1 MAYTVAIGA
10 IVEVRF
16 VANLFG
22 QLMMN
27 VRHYRFKDGP
37 DTDGRNLAEAI
48 VDKLNNTGELDPLM
62 AACQT
67 ENVTSRSIEAQ
78 WIYPTRYRLI
88 FDDGNPVDGV
98 AADPCV
104 PQNISATISL
114 YAEQANKHGQ
124 GRMRVYGCPAA
135 MWAAGEWDA
144 AQITLLDALGA
155 KMIEELE
162 VGDQTLEPIIYNRV
176 TPTNSLRITA
186 FRTQNTA
193 RTQRSRT
200 IGHGV

>member
-1 MAYTVAIGA
+1 MAYTVGIGA

-22 QLMMN
+22 QMMMN

-37 DTDGRNLAEAI
+37 DTDGNNLAMAI
-48 VDKLNNTGELDPLM
+48 VDHLNDTGEIDPLM

-67 ENVTSRSIEAQ
+67 ENVTGRSVEAQ
-78 WIYPTRYRLI
+78 WIYPTRYRLV

-124 GRMRVYGCPAA
+124 GRIRIYGCPAA
-135 MWAAGEWDA
+135 QWGAGEWSA
-144 AQITLLDALGA
+144 PQMALLDALGA
-155 KMIEELE
+155 KLIEELE
-162 VGDQTLEPIIYNRV
+162 IGDQTLEPIIYNRG
-176 TPTNSLRITA
+176 TPVSSLRIRA
-186 FRTQNTA
+186 FRTQVTA